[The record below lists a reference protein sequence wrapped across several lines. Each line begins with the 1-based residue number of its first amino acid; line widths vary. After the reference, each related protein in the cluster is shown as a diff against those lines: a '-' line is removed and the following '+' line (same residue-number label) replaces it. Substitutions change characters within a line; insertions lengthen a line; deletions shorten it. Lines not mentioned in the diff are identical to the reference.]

1 MKEQV
6 FAAQAENGNMLRGI
20 VTLPDTMPGKKSG
33 ILLLGAGVNP
43 RQSWHRLTVKIARLL
58 AEDGFFSLR
67 IDPQG
72 IGDSDGE
79 IKDIPPWEL
88 ASFHD
93 VVQAG
98 LFKGDCKLALLSFKE
113 SFYLDELHII
123 GLCGGALTGL
133 YLCEEMPD
141 MKSLIYIAGPVTLAY
156 LDLAVPVQP
165 GYSNSLFRGYIKKI
179 FNPLAWMRLIF
190 GKSEYKTIYF
200 LIKLK
205 VLKALGKEHSIL
217 DSYVKEGKYEMDGE
231 KVEKKKGDPINPLVP
246 KAFLKYMSSG
256 REMLFINA
264 EIDQASWGFYNL
276 FAPKYLNNDRKYNG
290 TYKIKQINKA
300 NHTFSSDK
308 AQKELLL
315 LIQGWMKQFIL
326 K

>member
-6 FAAQAENGNMLRGI
+6 FVAQAENGNMLRGI
-20 VTLPDTMPGKKSG
+20 VTLPDTMPGNKSG

-58 AEDGFFSLR
+58 TEDGFFSLR

-79 IKDIPPWEL
+79 IKDIPPVEL
-88 ASFHD
+88 ARFHD
-93 VVQAG
+93 AVQTG
-98 LFKGDCKLALLSFKE
+98 LFKSDCKLALLSFKE
-113 SFYLDELHII
+113 SFNLDELHII

-141 MKSLIYIAGPVTLAY
+141 MRSLIYIAGPVTLTS
-156 LDLAVPVQP
+156 LDLALPVRP

-205 VLKALGKEHSIL
+205 VLKALGKEHRII

-231 KVEKKKGDPINPLVP
+231 KVEKKKGDPMNPLMP
-246 KAFLKYMSSG
+246 EAFLQYMSSG
-256 REMLFINA
+256 GKILFVNA
-264 EIDQASWGFYNL
+264 EVDQASWGFHNL
-276 FAPKYLNNDRKYNG
+276 FAPKYLNNSRKYKG
-290 TYKIKQINKA
+290 TYKIKNIKRA
-300 NHTFSSDK
+300 NHTFSSDE
-308 AQKELLL
+308 AQRELLFT
-315 LIQGWMKQFIL
+315 IRDWMKQL
-326 K
+326 S